1 MSNSTRIDRL
11 GFKLLQNITI
21 EKEIKKYDQSIA
33 EIHKDTANSKKQIV
47 SSII

>member
-21 EKEIKKYDQSIA
+21 EKEIKNTI
-33 EIHKDTANSKKQIV
+33 NSLNT
-47 SSII
+47 